1 VFGQAVL
8 TIELKA
14 AVVVFLE
21 QWVAFYS
28 INRSLQREART
39 NSGASLN
46 QTDSGSLSVDLAR
59 ECATSLQHLLT
70 CMKEKVIEP
79 LAA

>member
-28 INRSLQREART
+28 INRSLQREARI
-39 NSGASLN
+39 NLGASLN

-59 ECATSLQHLLT
+59 ECAPPACSVGWWLMAGAGLF
-70 CMKEKVIEP
+70 
-79 LAA
+79 